1 MIKDNGHMAHG
12 MLKLP
17 PEEYD
22 VLGER
27 ERVRESTKSTLGRGH
42 TICSP

>member
-12 MLKLP
+12 MLNLP
-17 PEEYD
+17 LEKNDE
-22 VLGER
+22 LGER
-27 ERVRESTKSTLGRGH
+27 GRVRESTKSTLGRGD